1 MKDNILELISQ
12 YKAPSKLPPIADK
25 AFALYTAGSNSLTDE
40 SIGVLRKDLMAH
52 ADDLKALSD
61 SICGLGAFAIYV
73 RDHLNDP
80 ETAEDVAKLIQ
91 ETAPKYAPIGE
102 RIMAALQDVAGKATE
117 LLSKFTD
124 RDASAKAAAPK
135 FGDEAPAG
143 TIPLKSLKP
152 VGAPPP
158 LRDRNK
164 KPGDQ

>member
-12 YKAPSKLPPIADK
+12 YRAPAKLPPIADK
-25 AFALYTAGSNSLTDE
+25 AFALYTAGSNSLSDE
-40 SIGVLRKDLMAH
+40 AIEVLRKDLAVFGG
-52 ADDLKALSD
+52 DLKALSD
-61 SICGLGAFAIYV
+61 AICGLGAFAIYV
-73 RDHLNDP
+73 RDHLHDP

-91 ETAPKYAPIGE
+91 ETAPKYATIGE
-102 RIMAALQDVAGKATE
+102 RISAALQDVAAKATE

-124 RDASAKAAAPK
+124 REDAAKATAPK
-135 FGDEAPAG
+135 YGDEAPTG
-143 TIPLKSLKP
+143 TIPLKALKP